1 MARSSKFVI
10 LVVFFATMEFLTIFY
25 YEHDRLYF
33 FDKIN
38 SNQTQ
43 PAEGN
48 TTQSAERIEKE
59 IHEEEDAIYG
69 SHPSDPAATK
79 EALPGPPGDAVF
91 KKIEKR
97 FKSRNEHLEKAC
109 DKLRSVHGSLAHHR
123 KTDQFLINSHHG
135 LIWCNIFK
143 AASSSWLWN
152 FNLLAGYTEQQ
163 LLAKSDQPLTLARN
177 KYARPSPMTVDAT
190 RRVEPPPLTFIIVR
204 HPFARLVS
212 AFRDKILRGTS
223 FYRPLAKSMMMR
235 HTELYEQHPADWHD
249 FLKVKSLDM
258 PTFAQFVQ
266 YIIDERKHRRPLN
279 EHWVPMND
287 FCTPCPNRFDII
299 AKVETLDEDGNYIIY
314 KSGVQDIIRP
324 RVLNKAEGKSSDKL
338 TEYFICQLKE
348 PQLMKLIEVYKY
360 DLEIFDYDVQKYL
373 DCVRAKNSSES
384 KAATSRKPSRKPR

>member
-10 LVVFFATMEFLTIFY
+10 LVVFFATTEFLTIFY
-25 YEHDRLYF
+25 YEHDRLYS

-43 PAEGN
+43 LAGGN
-48 TTQSAERIEKE
+48 TTQTLERIEKE

-69 SHPSDPAATK
+69 SRPSAPTATK
-79 EALPGPPGDAVF
+79 ETLPGPPDDAAL
-91 KKIEKR
+91 KKVEDR
-97 FKSRNEHLEKAC
+97 FRSRKEHLEKAC
-109 DKLRSVHGSLAHHR
+109 DKFRPVHSSPVHHR
-123 KTDQFLINSHHG
+123 KTDQFLINRHYG

-152 FNLLAGYTEQQ
+152 FNLLAGYTEKQ
-163 LLAKSDQPLTLARN
+163 LIEKSDQPLTLARK
-177 KYARPSPMTVDAT
+177 KYPRPAPTTVDAT
-190 RRVEPPPLTFIIVR
+190 RRGEPPPLTFIIVR

-212 AFRDKILRGTS
+212 AFRDKILKGSS
-223 FYRPLAKSMMMR
+223 FYRPLAKAMMMKHR
-235 HTELYEQHPADWHD
+235 ELYEQHPDDWHD

-287 FCTPCPNRFDII
+287 YCTPCPNHFDII

-314 KSGVQDIIRP
+314 KSGVQDIVRP
-324 RVLNKAEGKSSDKL
+324 RVLNKAEGRSSDKL
-338 TEYFICQLKE
+338 TEYFICQLTE

-373 DCVRAKNSSES
+373 DCVR
-384 KAATSRKPSRKPR
+384 TGKPSRKPR